1 MKKRIIS
8 LLVCLCLIF
17 ALCAGCAGGGD
28 KTTDTDKTATDSTPS
43 GTDKTAGN
51 DAGASAGDGTIGEDK
66 TVQDEGVS
74 AGDIS
79 EDTVSARDSLV
90 IGGAAEPGTLD
101 PINQQSMIVSQMAH
115 ILYNTLFTLDA
126 NYNAVGDLV
135 ESYEYTSDTSCNFK
149 IYEGVKF
156 HDGTDLTTQDVKDTL
171 EMVRVNEYSG
181 SYVASIESI
190 EIIDDYNFTI
200 NTSYP
205 DTSLLSNL
213 CQAGTSILPSE
224 KLAEGWDFNANPCG
238 SGPYQFVSWSKGD
251 CLTFV
256 RFDDYFKGTPFIT
269 NLTWRFIPESS
280 SRTIALEAEEIDFI
294 FDPATIDIATLDAE
308 EGITVQGV
316 ASMNLMQLCF
326 NYDALSW
333 WSSEDV
339 RRAFSYAID
348 REAIVAAALN
358 GYGYPAYGTAPNGLA
373 GENLTNSV
381 TARDL
386 DKAKELLASSGYDPS
401 ELSFTIMT
409 TDSDRSL
416 VAQVIKSNLAD
427 IGVEVTIELKDS
439 ATSISDSSLGN
450 FQAYIQGVANTSA
463 IDYIRRLYH
472 SDQIGA
478 QNCSRYSTDELD
490 AEISRIASILDP
502 EERANA
508 TYELEGELGQLC
520 MYIPL
525 YNDMAFRAY
534 NSDLAGVNFNGA
546 YFTQYHLFYW
556 AA

>member
-1 MKKRIIS
+1 MRKRIIS
-8 LLVCLCLIF
+8 LLVCLSML
-17 ALCAGCAGGGD
+17 LCVLAGCGGSGDQTTGDGAAPDSSAESNNGGAQSGGGN
-28 KTTDTDKTATDSTPS
+28 
-43 GTDKTAGN
+43 GN
-51 DAGASAGDGTIGEDK
+51 
-66 TVQDEGVS
+66 VQISDEGGIEADN
-74 AGDIS
+74 AGIS
-79 EDTVSARDSLV
+79 DEIVSARDSLIV
-90 IGGAAEPGTLD
+90 GGAAEPGTLD

-135 ESYEYTSDTSCNFK
+135 ESYENISDTQWNFK

-171 EMVRVNEYSG
+171 EMVRTNEYS
-181 SYVASIESI
+181 STYVASIDSI

-200 NTSYP
+200 NTKYP
-205 DTSLLSNL
+205 DTSLLMNF

-238 SGPYQFVSWSKGD
+238 SGPYKFVEWSKGD
-251 CLTFV
+251 SLTFV
-256 RFDDYFKGTPFIT
+256 RFDDYFKGTPYIT
-269 NLTWRFIPESS
+269 NLTWKFIPESS
-280 SRTIALEAEEIDFI
+280 SRTIALEAGEIDFI
-294 FDPATIDIATLDAE
+294 FDPATIDLSTLDAE

-316 ASMNLMQLCF
+316 ASMNLMQIAF
-326 NYDALSW
+326 NYEALEW
-333 WSSEDV
+333 WQNADV
-339 RRAFSYAID
+339 RKAISYAID
-348 REAIVAAALN
+348 RDAIVTAALN
-358 GYGYPAYGTAPNGLA
+358 GYGYPAYGVAPNGLA

-381 TARDL
+381 TVRDV

-401 ELSFTIMT
+401 ELSFTLT
-409 TDSDRSL
+409 TTEGERSL
-416 VAQVIKSNLAD
+416 VAQVIKSNLAE
-427 IGVEVTIELKDS
+427 IGIDVTIELNES
-439 ATSISDSSLGN
+439 ATTISDSSLGN
-450 FQAYIQGVANTSA
+450 FEAYIIGVANTSA

-478 QNCSRYSTDELD
+478 QNVSRYHTDELD

-502 EERANA
+502 DERAQA
-508 TYELEGELGQLC
+508 TYDLEGELAELC
-520 MYIPL
+520 MYVPL

-534 NSDLAGVNFNGA
+534 NSDLRGVNFNGA

>member
-8 LLVCLCLIF
+8 LLVCICLIA
-17 ALCAGCAGGGD
+17 ALIAGCGGD
-28 KTTDTDKTATDSTPS
+28 KTTDAGTSDPVTNTDTGAAAKPDGGDDS
-43 GTDKTAGN
+43 
-51 DAGASAGDGTIGEDK
+51 K
-66 TVQDEGVS
+66 TVAEGGIEAGEIDENV
-74 AGDIS
+74 
-79 EDTVSARDSLV
+79 TSARDSLI

-135 ESYEYTSDTSCNFK
+135 ETYENVSDNEWHFK

-171 EMVRVNEYSG
+171 EMVRTNEYSG
-181 SYVASIESI
+181 SYVASIDSI
-190 EIIDDYNFTI
+190 EIVDDYNFTI
-200 NTSYP
+200 ITKYP
-205 DTSLLSNL
+205 DTSLLANF

-224 KLAEGWDFNANPCG
+224 KLAEGWDFNAKPCG
-238 SGPYQFVSWSKGD
+238 SGPYKFVEWSKGD
-251 CLTFV
+251 SLTFE

-280 SRTIALEAEEIDFI
+280 SRTIALEAGEIDFI
-294 FDPATIDIATLDAE
+294 FDPATIDLAALEAE
-308 EGITVQGV
+308 DGITVQGV
-316 ASMNLMQLCF
+316 ASMNLMQLAM
-326 NYDALSW
+326 NYEALTW
-333 WSSEDV
+333 WQNNDV

-348 REAIVAAALN
+348 REALVAAALN
-358 GYGYPAYGTAPNGLA
+358 GYGYPAYGVAPNGLA
-373 GENLTNSV
+373 GENLTHSIME
-381 TARDL
+381 RDL
-386 DKAKELLASSGYDPS
+386 DKAKELLSSSGYDPS
-401 ELSFTIMT
+401 ELSFTLT
-409 TDSDRSL
+409 TVEGERSL

-427 IGVEVTIELKDS
+427 LGIDVTIELNEA
-439 ATSISDSSLGN
+439 ATTISDSSLGN
-450 FQAYIQGVANTSA
+450 FEGYIQGIANTSA

-478 QNCSRYSTDELD
+478 QNCSRYHSDELD
-490 AEISRIASILDP
+490 AEISSVASILDP
-502 EERANA
+502 DARAQA
-508 TYELEGELGQLC
+508 TYDLEGELADLC
-520 MYIPL
+520 MYVPL
-525 YNDMAFRAY
+525 YTDMAFRAY